1 MSAETVFYLLA
12 AWAVLAAVLT
22 VSQRNPIASALWL
35 VATMFALSGIYV
47 LLHAQFIAV
56 IQILV
61 YAGAV
66 MVLFLFVIMLLNVG
80 RGPSDLRALPMRLA
94 AFVIAAGVLGQ
105 LALLARVS
113 PGTLAAMQGPPAA
126 PGAAE
131 PMALFPLGRAGLAA
145 PSAQGVVGAI
155 AEPLFTTYLIPFE
168 ITSVLLLAAAVG
180 AVVLAKR
187 KL

>member
-1 MSAETVFYLLA
+1 
-12 AWAVLAAVLT
+12 
-22 VSQRNPIASALWL
+22 
-35 VATMFALSGIYV
+35 
-47 LLHAQFIAV
+47 
-56 IQILV
+56 
-61 YAGAV
+61 
-66 MVLFLFVIMLLNVG
+66 
-80 RGPSDLRALPMRLA
+80 MRLA